1 MSQPRPCL
9 FLPGLLLLTLLMAGQ
24 ALAQGDDPASKGYAQ
39 AMQRMHQDMS
49 LAPSGD
55 ADQDFLRGMIPHHQ
69 GAIDMAKV
77 VLEHGKDPKVK
88 KLARQIIKAQE
99 KEIALMKAWLA
110 KKPAAKPQGQTTP
123 SAGHGVQ
130 H

>member
-1 MSQPRPCL
+1 MPKQLRWL
-9 FLPGLLLLTLLMAGQ
+9 ALAGLMLLTLPLAGQ
-24 ALAQGDDPASKGYAQ
+24 ALAQGDSPAAQGYAQ
-39 AMQRMHQDMS
+39 ALERMHQDMS
-49 LAPSGD
+49 LAPTGD

-77 VLEHGKDPKVK
+77 VLAHGKDPKVK

-99 KEIALMKAWLA
+99 KEIAQMRAWLA
-110 KKPAAKPQGQTTP
+110 KKPAAKPQGQTAP
-123 SAGHGVQ
+123 PAGHGAP